1 MKESTNVSDHTK
13 DANRPSPQQ
22 GHSHSHSHG
31 GFANVE
37 EFAQKFDDPTRDA
50 WQRPDDVLRAMN
62 LSPAMIVADVGA
74 GTGYFAMRLARA
86 VPQGEVYATDA
97 EPAMVGYLEARA
109 QRENIQNLRAVC
121 ATEASTGLAPHSVDR
136 ILVVHVWHHLEH
148 RVAYA
153 RTLATALRAGGKL
166 FIVDFTLAAHQ
177 GPPLEMR
184 LSPEVLI
191 AELQAAGR
199 YGEPCLGPFG
209 QHGMAERRSRRSG
222 ATSELGSAAGTTDG
236 RRGAAR
242 CWARRTFATRCKQ
255 QRAGDRDCRR
265 TMH

>member
-1 MKESTNVSDHTK
+1 MGRREYTHSARPDARSCKPPQIAMKESTNVSDHTK
-13 DANRPSPQQ
+13 DASHPSPQQ
-22 GHSHSHSHG
+22 GHSHGHSHGHGHGHSHGHSHGHG

-177 GPPLEMR
+177 GPPLAMR

-191 AELQAAGR
+191 AELQAAG
-199 YGEPCLGPFG
+199 L
-209 QHGMAERRSRRSG
+209 
-222 ATSELGSAAGTTDG
+222 SARISWVTLSDQYIVEAQ
-236 RRGAAR
+236 
-242 CWARRTFATRCKQ
+242 WP
-255 QRAGDRDCRR
+255 
-265 TMH
+265 